1 VRAKAVPLPRFEEGW
16 VLVGCDADAITP
28 VWISV
33 GRGEFTAAFR
43 DYYQGVRVAKVRHPA
58 LSRKTSLRLRV
69 GDEVSPAGSI
79 TP

>member
-1 VRAKAVPLPRFEEGW
+1 MRAKAVVLPRFEEGW
-16 VLVGCDADAITP
+16 VLVACDANSLTP

-33 GRGEFTAAFR
+33 GQGEFTAAFR
-43 DYYQGVRVAKVRHPA
+43 DYYQGVRVAKIRWPEP
-58 LSRKTSLRLRV
+58 SRKVTIRLRV